1 MIDLPGENG
10 AKSKHGIGRD
20 IGPYRLVELIGEG
33 GMGEVFLAEQQQPI
47 RRQVALKII
56 KLGMDTRDFV
66 TRFESELQ
74 AMAKMDHPYI
84 AQVHDAGATDRGRPY
99 FVMEYIQGVPLLQ
112 YCDEHRMGIEDRIE
126 LFTKICEG
134 IQHAHQKAIIHRDL
148 KSSNVLVVEENGEAW
163 PKIIDFGVAKVL
175 GEKITEQTIQTQM
188 GQIMGTPEFMSPEQA
203 DLTGGS
209 IDTRTDVY
217 LLGEVLYE
225 LLSGLP
231 PFDSEEMRKSGID
244 GMLYKIRMIDPPRP
258 SIRLKE
264 LGREAESLAAVRGL
278 SADKLIHL
286 LSGDLDWIVMMA
298 LEKSPDLRYQTAHA
312 MIADLRNYRASLPIT
327 ARPPS
332 TSYRVRKFVN
342 RHRTGVAAA
351 GFVFVAIILG
361 ITGTTVGMIRSQR
374 AEKLASTEAA
384 TAKEVSDFMVGLF
397 EVSDPGEARGNA
409 VTAREILERGVMRI
423 EQELTGQPF
432 TQARLM
438 NTMGR
443 VYMELG
449 LYGESKELLAKSLD
463 TMVELDAEDDP
474 QAAVILNDFG
484 HLQRE
489 RGEFATARTYLESAL
504 AIREENFGPKHEL
517 VAQSLNSLANLFYAQ
532 GEYDEAL
539 QAYERAL
546 AIREGNLGPDHPEV
560 AIILKNIGA
569 VHMVTRDYQ
578 LAEEALARSL
588 AIRETSLPANHPDIS
603 NSLTALAVFFDELG
617 KYEKSLEYFERSLA
631 IRETV
636 YGPDHPQVAENLS
649 GMASVLGYMGDFEQS
664 DELFKRALRFYED
677 SLGPEHPKVG
687 ATLVSFGYMLF
698 DSGRNSQAEST
709 LERGLA
715 IIAESSGPNSVKMQR
730 GLEVLGLIKQ
740 RNQEFE
746 EALDYFERVREVQE
760 TNFGPDY
767 GPLASTYNNI
777 GLAWITLGE
786 FARARAA
793 LDKGLAVAEKSGG
806 DSSPQIPDCLLNL
819 GYIDILEG
827 DFETAGA
834 RLHRA
839 NRILTAT
846 RGTENRDTAFS
857 MGRLGLLEYYQGHH
871 EMARSYFNESVE
883 IQTRL
888 LPASHQDLL
897 MNHYNLA
904 CLNAVLG
911 DEESA
916 LKHLRLAVENG
927 FSNPYILEDPD
938 LNSLRGNA
946 EFERLVA
953 MTTAKN

>member
-1 MIDLPGENG
+1 MNDLPDRIDGKG
-10 AKSKHGIGRD
+10 KSDLGRV
-20 IGPYRLVELIGEG
+20 IGPYHLLELIGEG

-47 RRQVALKII
+47 RRKVALKII

-74 AMAKMDHPYI
+74 ALAMMDHPYI

-99 FVMEYIQGVPLLQ
+99 FVMEYVQGVPLLQ
-112 YCDEHRMGIEDRIE
+112 YCDERRMGIDDRLR

-148 KSSNVLVVEENGEAW
+148 KSSNVLVVEQDGEAW
-163 PKIIDFGVAKVL
+163 PKIIDFGVAKVI

-188 GQIMGTPEFMSPEQA
+188 GQILGTPEYMSPEQA

-225 LLSGLP
+225 LLTGLA
-231 PFDSEEMRKSGID
+231 PFDSEEMRQSGID

-264 LGREAESLAAVRGL
+264 FGKGAEALAAVRGL
-278 SADKLIHL
+278 TVDKLVNL
-286 LSGDLDWIVMMA
+286 LSGDLDWIIMMA
-298 LEKSPDLRYQTAHA
+298 LEKSPDLRFQTAHA
-312 MIADLRNYRASLPIT
+312 MIADLRNQRDSLPIT
-327 ARPPS
+327 ARPPR

-351 GFVFVAIILG
+351 AVVFVAIILG
-361 ITGTTVGMIRSQR
+361 ITGTPLGMIRSQR
-374 AEKLASTEAA
+374 AEKLASMEAA
-384 TAKEVSDFMVGLF
+384 TSKEVSDFMVGLF
-397 EVSDPGEARGNA
+397 EVSDPGEARGSS
-409 VTAREILERGVMRI
+409 VTAREILAKGVLRI
-423 EQELTGQPF
+423 QHELAGQPY

-449 LYGESKELLAKSLD
+449 LYGESEELLGQSLA
-463 TMVELDAEDDP
+463 TMEDLDAGDDP
-474 QAAVILNDFG
+474 QTAAILNDFG

-489 RGEFATARTYLESAL
+489 VGEFAASRQYLEKAL
-504 AIREENFGPKHEL
+504 AIRERNFGPEHEL
-517 VAQSLNSLANLFYAQ
+517 VSQSLNSLGNLLYAK
-532 GEYDEAL
+532 GEYEDAL

-546 AIREGNLGPDHPEV
+546 VIRDKNLGPDHPDV

-569 VHMVTRDYQ
+569 VHLIIRNHQ
-578 LAEEALARSL
+578 LAEQALVRSL
-588 AIRETSLPANHPDIS
+588 AIREANLPANHPDIS
-603 NSLTALAVFFDELG
+603 NSLTALAVFYDGQGE
-617 KYEKSLEYFERSLA
+617 YEKSLEYFERSLA

-636 YGPDHPQVAENLS
+636 YGSDHPLVAENLS
-649 GMASVLGYMGDFEQS
+649 GLARVLGYMGDFERS
-664 DELFKRALRFYED
+664 DELFNRTLRFYED
-677 SLGPEHPKVG
+677 AFGPDHPDVG
-687 ATLVSFGYMLF
+687 ITLVSYGYLLY
-698 DSGRNSQAEST
+698 DSGRYAVAETT
-709 LERGLA
+709 LEKGVA
-715 IIAESSGPNSVKMQR
+715 IITASSGPNSVHIQR
-730 GLEVLGLIKQ
+730 GLDTLGLIKL
-740 RNQEFE
+740 RNQDFE
-746 EALDYFERVREVQE
+746 GALDYFERGRVVLV

-767 GPLASTYNNI
+767 RLLANSYNNI
-777 GLAWITLGE
+777 GLAWINLNE
-786 FARARAA
+786 LAKARAV
-793 LDKGLAVAEKSGG
+793 LDKGLAMGEKTEG
-806 DSSPQIPDCLLNL
+806 DSSPYIPDCLLSL

-834 RLHRA
+834 RLNRA

-846 RGTENRDTAFS
+846 YGAESRDTAFS
-857 MGRLGLLEYYQGHH
+857 TARLGLLEYYQGHN
-871 EMARSYFNESVE
+871 EKARSYFSEAVE

-888 LPASHQDLL
+888 LPADHTDLL
-897 MNHYNLA
+897 LNHYNLA

-911 DEESA
+911 DKKSA
-916 LKHLRLAVENG
+916 LTHLGLAVENG

-938 LNSLRGNA
+938 LHSLRGDA
-946 EFERLVA
+946 EFDRLVA
-953 MTTAKN
+953 LATADN